1 MLRSEAKHR
10 RLYSFFTRHET
21 AIICFASSPTTE
33 EFLNYSLV
41 QVQFIA
47 WGAAPEL
54 SSANAVAKNKARSEA
69 KNFPQTK
76 FNTDRS

>member
-47 WGAAPEL
+47 
-54 SSANAVAKNKARSEA
+54 
-69 KNFPQTK
+69 
-76 FNTDRS
+76 